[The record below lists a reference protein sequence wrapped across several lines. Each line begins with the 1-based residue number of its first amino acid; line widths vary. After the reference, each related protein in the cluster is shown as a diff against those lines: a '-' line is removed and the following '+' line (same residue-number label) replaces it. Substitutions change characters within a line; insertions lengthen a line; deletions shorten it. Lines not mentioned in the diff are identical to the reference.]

1 LEQFFLSS
9 AGLTKWKK
17 MGLGPFC
24 LDQMMMMM
32 MMMIAKKS
40 MRGHEMTR
48 HETVVEKA

>member
-1 LEQFFLSS
+1 LEQFLLLS

-32 MMMIAKKS
+32 MMIAKKS
-40 MRGHEMTR
+40 MRGHEMTQ
-48 HETVVEKA
+48 HETVVEQA

>member
-1 LEQFFLSS
+1 LEQFLLLS

-32 MMMIAKKS
+32 IAKNS
-40 MRGHEMTR
+40 MRGNKMTR
-48 HETVVEKA
+48 HETVVEQA